1 MFYAHII
8 LAKKGPLARVWLAA
22 HWDKKITKAH
32 VFETNIEKSV
42 EGIMQPKVKL
52 ALRTSGHLLL
62 GVVRIYSR
70 KAKYLLAD
78 CNEAFVKIKMAFRPG
93 MVDLPEGHREAN
105 VNAITLPEVF
115 HDFDTALP
123 ELNDI
128 DIEAQFS
135 INQSRADEITMREDY
150 GSLSLSLHDDG
161 FGDVGF
167 DNDTPDMV
175 RGHLDSTLNDQL
187 FEDEII
193 TNVRESNEASIRLN
207 EPDVTD
213 TRLDGDGFG
222 DEFGQ
227 PELFGDELF
236 GEPPRL
242 ETDTQEI
249 IEPIPNVNEESDD
262 DVSDHFDARAPSP
275 DSSCE
280 GSAIVIT
287 KEDELEKG
295 ETSAV
300 QQHEAIDENL
310 EQSTLIQNEDESFAL
325 APIDASAYKGITK
338 TKRKRKLI
346 VDEIKN
352 ISGEEMKAQ
361 LANTS
366 DIVTTLD
373 LAPPTKRLMYWKETG
388 GVEKLFSLPSRSI
401 PARALFLNY
410 HRHLI
415 SHFTQLE
422 DFTCLGPSDILALEH
437 ISNDIDSSAIIQN
450 KRGRKRKFD
459 VLPNNL
465 QHNPDVCI
473 DVTNQSL
480 AAPETIR
487 EQESFV
493 ATNDSLKVNNIIPND
508 SAQTA
513 EATIFDNCSSPGP
526 LFTMNDISNIDNLG
540 SLGDLAFTPGNLHHG
555 MDAVDDFN
563 HGGLTP
569 VNLNHGHVTPRHP
582 EIETIESIP
591 NLPVDQ
597 ISSILN
603 EAANMPENTIAEGST
618 NLNKSCDLASDWND
632 YAFPPSIEI
641 QNNFDEQM
649 ENETSEQFE
658 ERVLNKRAAQLFYA
672 VKSRMVKQD
681 CLLLSE
687 LTVKNSRKQ
696 KQLSTDSKTAI
707 IKALEEGKCMRE
719 VGPPGQRYSPRYQLP
734 TVKHGGGSIMVW
746 GAFSRDGVGPLT
758 QIEGKMDAKKYC
770 EILGEHMLPHLREKV
785 PPSSI
790 FQQDNDPKHSS
801 RLARNF
807 LSDND
812 VNVLDWPSQSPD
824 LNPIENLWEL
834 LDREVKR
841 KHPSNKRQLEEIL
854 KIEWEKIS
862 INTLIAL
869 VDSMPSRLQEAAQK
883 FYSLLVLKKFRALNI
898 SQSAPYSDIIVTR
911 GQLFE
916 NPKL

>member
-193 TNVRESNEASIRLN
+193 TNVRESNEATIRLN

-213 TRLDGDGFG
+213 SRLDGDGFG

-280 GSAIVIT
+280 GSAIVIA
-287 KEDELEKG
+287 KEDELDKG
-295 ETSAV
+295 DASAV
-300 QQHEAIDENL
+300 QQHETIDENL

-373 LAPPTKRLMYWKETG
+373 LAPPTKRWLMYWKETG
-388 GVEKLFSLPSRSI
+388 GVEKLFSLPSRTI

-465 QHNPDVCI
+465 QPNTDSCI

-480 AAPETIR
+480 AVPETIR

-493 ATNDSLKVNNIIPND
+493 ATNDSLKVNNIIPNE

-569 VNLNHGHVTPRHP
+569 VNLNHGHITPRHP

-603 EAANMPENTIAEGST
+603 EAANMPENTIAEGTT

-696 KQLSTDSKTAI
+696 
-707 IKALEEGKCMRE
+707 
-719 VGPPGQRYSPRYQLP
+719 
-734 TVKHGGGSIMVW
+734 
-746 GAFSRDGVGPLT
+746 
-758 QIEGKMDAKKYC
+758 
-770 EILGEHMLPHLREKV
+770 
-785 PPSSI
+785 
-790 FQQDNDPKHSS
+790 
-801 RLARNF
+801 
-807 LSDND
+807 
-812 VNVLDWPSQSPD
+812 
-824 LNPIENLWEL
+824 
-834 LDREVKR
+834 
-841 KHPSNKRQLEEIL
+841 
-854 KIEWEKIS
+854 
-862 INTLIAL
+862 
-869 VDSMPSRLQEAAQK
+869 AAQK

>member
-167 DNDTPDMV
+167 DNDTPDMA
-175 RGHLDSTLNDQL
+175 REPLDSTINDQL
-187 FEDEII
+187 FEDEIVS
-193 TNVRESNEASIRLN
+193 NVRECNETSIQLN
-207 EPDVTD
+207 EPDASD
-213 TRLDGDGFG
+213 SRLDGDGFG

-242 ETDTQEI
+242 EPENQEI
-249 IEPIPNVNEESDD
+249 IESIPNVNEESDD
-262 DVSDHFDARAPSP
+262 DASDHFDGRVPSP
-275 DSSCE
+275 EASCE
-280 GSAIVIT
+280 GSPVAT
-287 KEDELEKG
+287 KDDEPAKADN
-295 ETSAV
+295 SIAH
-300 QQHEAIDENL
+300 QHEVINENL

-388 GVEKLFSLPSRSI
+388 GVEKLFSLPSRTI

-415 SHFTQLE
+415 SHVTQLE
-422 DFTCLGPSDILALEH
+422 DFTCLGPSDLLALDH
-437 ISNDIDSSAIIQN
+437 ISNDNDSSTIIQN

-459 VLPNNL
+459 VMPNIHQSNAEISG
-465 QHNPDVCI
+465 DI
-473 DVTNQSL
+473 STQSL
-480 AAPETIR
+480 AVPETIR
-487 EQESFV
+487 EQESFIPS
-493 ATNDSLKVNNIIPND
+493 NDFLKINNIIPNNT
-508 SAQTA
+508 SAAA
-513 EATIFDNCSSPGP
+513 ENTIFDNCPSPGP
-526 LFTMNDISNIDNLG
+526 LFNMNDISNIDNLG

-555 MDAVDDFN
+555 MDDFN

-569 VNLNHGHVTPRHP
+569 VNLNHGQITPRHS
-582 EIETIESIP
+582 EIEAIESIP

-603 EAANMPENTIAEGST
+603 EAENMTTNTNTDGTANH
-618 NLNKSCDLASDWND
+618 NKSCDLATHWND
-632 YAFPPSIEI
+632 YTFPPSIEI

-672 VKSRMVKQD
+672 VKTRMVKQE
-681 CLLLSE
+681 CLVLSE
-687 LTVKNSRKQ
+687 LTVNNSRKQ
-696 KQLSTDSKTAI
+696 
-707 IKALEEGKCMRE
+707 
-719 VGPPGQRYSPRYQLP
+719 
-734 TVKHGGGSIMVW
+734 
-746 GAFSRDGVGPLT
+746 
-758 QIEGKMDAKKYC
+758 
-770 EILGEHMLPHLREKV
+770 
-785 PPSSI
+785 
-790 FQQDNDPKHSS
+790 
-801 RLARNF
+801 
-807 LSDND
+807 
-812 VNVLDWPSQSPD
+812 
-824 LNPIENLWEL
+824 
-834 LDREVKR
+834 
-841 KHPSNKRQLEEIL
+841 
-854 KIEWEKIS
+854 
-862 INTLIAL
+862 
-869 VDSMPSRLQEAAQK
+869 AAQK

-898 SQSAPYSDIIVTR
+898 SQATPYSDILITR